1 MATDQ
6 IRLLLVEDV
15 PQVVQYVRGLLNSQ
29 AAIKLLEV
37 MTDGGR
43 VVAQVAELRPD
54 LVIVDALLQGR
65 VKGHH
70 VAQQLKDS
78 GANVPVIVL
87 TIPQQPV
94 EADPDRGIHAV
105 LSMPFSG
112 YDLTKAIRDVTQ
124 AFESSA
130 ESGRGRAIALYAPKG
145 GVGTT
150 TLAFNLAAAFGAA
163 GRRVILVDGS
173 LQFGDIRALLRVPA
187 DAPSILDLPT
197 DRIAESDLNDVVWR
211 DPSGMDILLAP
222 PRIEQAEMVSVRD
235 VDKVISML
243 RRVYDLV
250 VIDTACHLND
260 ITLALLDTSDPIVE
274 IVTFDSGTIHST
286 ITMADT
292 FRAIGYPA
300 SRVRYLLNRA
310 DSTGGL
316 DPNDLVRALGRVPEH
331 QVRSDGQVIA
341 TANNAGEPFVL
352 SRPEAIASQDVQR
365 IAAQL
370 LEVIRTPVVAGARR

>member
-15 PQVVQYVRGLLNSQ
+15 PQVVQYIRGLLNSQ

-112 YDLTKAIRDVTQ
+112 YDLTKAIRDVRQ
-124 AFESSA
+124 AFESTA

-235 VDKVISML
+235 IDKVVSML

-352 SRPEAIASQDVQR
+352 SRPEAVASQDVQR

-370 LEVIRTPVVAGARR
+370 LEAIRTPVVAGARR

>member
-15 PQVVQYVRGLLNSQ
+15 PQVVQYIRGLLNSQ

-43 VVAQVAELRPD
+43 VAAQVAELRPD

-78 GANVPVIVL
+78 GANVPVVVL

-94 EADPDRGIHAV
+94 EADPERGIHAV

-112 YDLTKAIRDVTQ
+112 YDLTKTIREVRQT
-124 AFESSA
+124 FESTA
-130 ESGRGRAIALYAPKG
+130 DSGRGRSIAVYSPKG

-173 LQFGDIRALLRVPA
+173 LQFGDVRALLRVPA

-211 DPSGMDILLAP
+211 DPSGVDILLAP

-235 VDKVISML
+235 VDKVISIL
-243 RRVYDLV
+243 RRIYDLV
-250 VIDTACHLND
+250 VIDTSCHLND

-274 IVTFDSGTIHST
+274 IVTFDAGTIHST

-370 LEVIRTPVVAGARR
+370 LEVIRTPVAAGARH

>member
-15 PQVVQYVRGLLNSQ
+15 PQVVQYIRGLLNSQ

-43 VVAQVAELRPD
+43 VTAQVAELRPD

-112 YDLTKAIRDVTQ
+112 YDLTKAIRDVRQ
-124 AFESSA
+124 AFESTA

>member
-43 VVAQVAELRPD
+43 VTAQVAELRPD

-112 YDLTKAIRDVTQ
+112 YDLTKAIRDVRQ
-124 AFESSA
+124 AFEA
-130 ESGRGRAIALYAPKG
+130 TADSGRGRAIALYAPKG

-173 LQFGDIRALLRVPA
+173 LQFGDIRALLRVPP

-365 IAAQL
+365 IAAEL
-370 LEVIRTPVVAGARR
+370 LEAIRTPVVAGARR